1 MQPAIRWVGDE
12 DGRLEVLDQTLLPDV
27 ERLLLI
33 DDEDAAIDAISRL
46 AVRGAPALGVV
57 AAFATVLGVRARRP
71 SDAESFTTALAASCA
86 RLAASRPTAVNLAAA
101 LARVRDAA
109 AREPTLEALL
119 RAARS
124 LADDDAR
131 CCKSLAEHGVG
142 LVRDGATVLTHCNT
156 GRLATAGDGTALGV
170 LFEAHRRGVRFTV
183 LADETRPLLQ
193 GSRLTALEL
202 SKAGIAVE
210 LIVDSAAAGFIA
222 RGEVDVVLCG
232 ADRIARNGDVA
243 NKVGTYGLAL
253 AAAAHDIPFW
263 IVAPTSTFDLATPSG
278 DGIPIEERDPREVLE
293 FAGRRVAPQGVAA
306 RNPGFDVTPARLL
319 TGIVTEHGRISPVDE
334 NTVEVHFQ
342 SRAPRIRCGLHEFRG
357 QSGTDGAQA
366 GGGAQADRARAQDGR
381 ETGPS
386 QRSPRDATHGS

>member
-27 ERLLLI
+27 ERVLRI

-71 SDAESFTTALAASCA
+71 SDATSFTAALAASCE

-109 AREPTLEALL
+109 AREPTLAALL
-119 RAARS
+119 RVARS

-131 CCKSLAEHGVG
+131 CCAALAQHGVG

-156 GRLATAGDGTALGV
+156 GRLATAGDGTALGL
-170 LFEAHRRGVRFTV
+170 LFEAHRRGVRFAV
-183 LADETRPLLQ
+183 LAGETRPLLQ

-210 LIVDSAAAGFIA
+210 LIVDSAAAGIIA
-222 RGEVDVVLCG
+222 RGGIDLVLCG

-253 AAAAHDIPFW
+253 AAATHDIPFW
-263 IVAPTSTFDLATPSG
+263 IVAPTGTFDLATPSG

-293 FAGRRVAPQGVAA
+293 FAGRRVAARGVSA
-306 RNPGFDVTPARLL
+306 RNPAFDVTPARLL
-319 TGIVTEHGRISPVDE
+319 TGIVTEHGRISPVDRDS
-334 NTVEVHFQ
+334 VEAHFQ
-342 SRAPRIRCGLHEFRG
+342 SRAPLIRSGLHESRG
-357 QSGTDGAQA
+357 QSDKDGAQA
-366 GGGAQADRARAQDGR
+366 SGGAQADRTRAQDGGQA
-381 ETGPS
+381 GPS
-386 QRSPRDATHGS
+386 KRSTHDASHGT